1 MTGATCGGSP
11 SPPAEQPKSEGVL
24 LNFANGKAKR
34 QDSPFEVAPKVVR
47 RPKIFLWGDT
57 GTKKTRTIL
66 EFPKPVVI
74 DCEGGTELYGATTKF
89 ERIVTSDFDEADR
102 SILWLLR
109 NKHDFATVGIDPIT
123 VLWESV
129 QRKWRDLLM
138 AGRRKNN
145 PNASEDFDF
154 QPLDWQKIKGDLKS
168 FIHKLIML
176 DATVIVTARQKD
188 LRAGEGRDFMKR
200 VGETFDGEKSLPY
213 LFDIVVRT
221 FKSDDGH
228 FMGECLKDRSNK
240 MPKGSFALGY
250 EVFASAFGQKE
261 LTRKSKGAGLA
272 TEEQCAALRAAFAR
286 KKLAEETINRSLSK
300 YDAERV
306 EDLSTENADI
316 ILQKLN

>member
-1 MTGATCGGSP
+1 MEIDVTLP
-11 SPPAEQPKSEGVL
+11 SENAPPAEHKSEGVA
-24 LNFANGKAKR
+24 LNFTNGKAKR
-34 QDSPFEVAPKVVR
+34 AASPFEVAPKVVR

-102 SILWLLR
+102 AILWLLR
-109 NKHDFATVGIDPIT
+109 NKNDFATVGIDPIT

-138 AGRRKNN
+138 AGRKKNN

-154 QPLDWQKIKGDLKS
+154 APLDWQKIKGDLKS

-188 LRAGEGRDFMKR
+188 ARGGEGR
-200 VGETFDGEKSLPY
+200 
-213 LFDIVVRT
+213 RT
-221 FKSDDGH
+221 S
-228 FMGECLKDRSNK
+228 
-240 MPKGSFALGY
+240 
-250 EVFASAFGQKE
+250 
-261 LTRKSKGAGLA
+261 
-272 TEEQCAALRAAFAR
+272 
-286 KKLAEETINRSLSK
+286 
-300 YDAERV
+300 
-306 EDLSTENADI
+306 
-316 ILQKLN
+316 

>member
-1 MTGATCGGSP
+1 MEIDVQLPSEDGSP
-11 SPPAEQPKSEGVL
+11 HSQKSNGVPVD
-24 LNFANGKAKR
+24 FTKKKAKT
-34 QDSPFEVAPKVVR
+34 DSPFEVAPKVVR

-66 EFPKPVVI
+66 EFPNPVVI
-74 DCEGGTELYGATTKF
+74 DCEGGTELYGATAKF

-102 SILWLLR
+102 AILWLLR
-109 NKHDFATVGIDPIT
+109 NKHGFSTVGIDPIT

-129 QRKWRDLLM
+129 QRKWRDILM

-154 QPLDWQKIKGDLKS
+154 APLDWQKIKSDLKS

-188 LRAGEGRDFMKR
+188 ARGGEGRDFMKK

-221 FKSDDGH
+221 FRSEDGQ

-240 MPKGSFALGY
+240 MPKGSFPLTY
-250 EVFASAFGQKE
+250 DVFATAFGQKE
-261 LTRKSKGAGLA
+261 LARKSKDAGLA
-272 TEEQCAALRAAFAR
+272 SEEQCAALRAAFAR
-286 KKLAEETINRSLSK
+286 KKLTDETISRSLSK
-300 YDAERV
+300 YEADRV
-306 EDLSTENADI
+306 EDLSAENADL
-316 ILQKLN
+316 ILSKLN